1 MTTPTRK
8 RWPFITLGAVGV
20 FVVLL
25 VVVGTASNGPAP
37 THAPSS
43 PVAAAASPT
52 QAGTPTEA
60 PTPTVAPASHPA
72 QTGLRRVHTVRTEPV
87 DISLKAGQCHLRTVN
102 AVAGD
107 FLPDPACTPGAV
119 DPAVTEATIGTT
131 ICVSGYTASVRPPTS
146 VTGPAKTASLADY
159 GMAANPTTEYD
170 HLVPLELGGASSV
183 SNLWPEPNKST
194 AKGVN
199 NPKDAVETALKK
211 AVCSHEVQL
220 VDAQNAMVSN
230 WTTAESVLGLG

>member
-1 MTTPTRK
+1 M
-8 RWPFITLGAVGV
+8 
-20 FVVLL
+20 
-25 VVVGTASNGPAP
+25 
-37 THAPSS
+37 
-43 PVAAAASPT
+43 
-52 QAGTPTEA
+52 
-60 PTPTVAPASHPA
+60 
-72 QTGLRRVHTVRTEPV
+72 
-87 DISLKAGQCHLRTVN
+87 DINLTAGQCRIRTVN

-146 VTGPAKTASLADY
+146 VTGPAKVASLADY
-159 GMAANPTTEYD
+159 GMAPSPTTEYD

-183 SNLWPEPNKST
+183 SNLWPEPNTST

-211 AVCSHEVQL
+211 AVCAHEVQL
-220 VDAQNAMVSN
+220 LAAQNAVASN
-230 WTTAESVLGLG
+230 WTTAESVLGLASR